1 MDISKHPAIKQSY
14 ELCLAVDQCKASPEQ
29 AEASDKASD
38 MLYEVKSLIHK
49 INTLE
54 ELVDVLNH

>member
-29 AEASDKASD
+29 AEASDKPAICY
-38 MLYEVKSLIHK
+38 MRLKA
-49 INTLE
+49 
-54 ELVDVLNH
+54 